1 MFKDFLF
8 NKDKESGPGGV
19 ENLSSSEFEKRLESD
34 SNAILIDV
42 RTPLENSKLRIPNS
56 ILIDIY
62 NPSFLNE
69 IDKLDRSKNYYIYC
83 RSGNRSFQAGNIML
97 RMGFEK
103 VYNLKPGII
112 GWNGEKESSY

>member
-1 MFKDFLF
+1 MKFHLIYMKKL
-8 NKDKESGPGGV
+8 KSDK
-19 ENLSSSEFEKRLESD
+19 
-34 SNAILIDV
+34 NAVLIDV
-42 RTPLENSKLRIPNS
+42 RTPIENSQLKIPNS
-56 ILIDIY
+56 FLIDIY

-112 GWNGEKESSY
+112 GWNGDKESSY